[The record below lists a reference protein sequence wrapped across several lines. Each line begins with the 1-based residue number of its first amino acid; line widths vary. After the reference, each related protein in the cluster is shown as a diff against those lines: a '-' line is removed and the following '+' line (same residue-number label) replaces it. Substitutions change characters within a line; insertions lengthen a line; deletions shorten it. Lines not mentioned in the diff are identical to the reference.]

1 MIKIGVMASGGGSN
15 FETILNRIE
24 DGLLKATCA
33 YLVTNNSRCGAVE
46 MAKKHSIPVYH
57 ISSVTHPDPHE
68 YSQAMV
74 DVVHQHQPQLV
85 VLAGYMKKI
94 PDELLQALPERVIN
108 VHPALLPA
116 FGGEG
121 LYGDRVHQAVVD
133 SGVRVSGPTIH
144 FVDSVYDHGKIIAQ
158 RAVPVYS
165 HDTPAQVAARV
176 LEQEHDLY
184 WRVIQAFAL
193 GQVKIQNGRVHC
205 PVV

>member
-15 FETILNRIE
+15 FETILKRIE
-24 DGLLKATCA
+24 DGSLNATCA
-33 YLVTNNSRCGAVE
+33 YLVTNNSRCGAAE

-57 ISSVTHPDPHE
+57 ISSVTHPDPQD
-68 YSQAMV
+68 YDQAMLA
-74 DVVHQHQPQLV
+74 VVQQHQPQLL

-94 PDELLQALPERVIN
+94 PDVLLQALPERVIN

-121 LYGDRVHQAVVD
+121 LYGDRVHQAVID
-133 SGVRVSGPTIH
+133 SGVRVSGLTIH

-165 HDTPAQVAARV
+165 QDTPAEVATRV

-193 GQVKIQNGRVHC
+193 GQVTIQRGRVHC